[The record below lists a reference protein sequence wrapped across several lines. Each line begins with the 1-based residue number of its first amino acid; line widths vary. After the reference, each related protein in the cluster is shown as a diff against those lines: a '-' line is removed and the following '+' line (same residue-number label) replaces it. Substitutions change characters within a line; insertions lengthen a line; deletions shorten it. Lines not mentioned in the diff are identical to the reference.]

1 MLSSIQNKSKKYTNI
16 WKILFGVS
24 LVINIVIVGAVT
36 GLIMRFSDSQLTKKY
51 APGGFYV
58 RAMNHKDRYEFL
70 NEMKKHKNA
79 IQPDTSWERSSYN
92 LAIEMLKSEDFNQK
106 AFRSLLEKQVEHV
119 QSRRNFVRSALIA
132 YISNL
137 TKEERLDYAERL
149 EDLKD

>member
-1 MLSSIQNKSKKYTNI
+1 MPSSIQTKSKKYKNI

-24 LVINIVIVGAVT
+24 LVINIVIVGAVA
-36 GLIMRFSDSQLTKKY
+36 GLIMRIGDSQLTKKF

-58 RAMNHKDRYEFL
+58 RAMNLKDKYEFL

-79 IQPDTSWERSSYN
+79 IQVDISWETSSYN

-106 AFRSLLEKQVEHV
+106 AFHSLLEKQVEHV
-119 QSRRNFVRSALIA
+119 KSRRDFVRSALIA

-137 TKEERLDYAERL
+137 TMEERLDYAERL

>member
-24 LVINIVIVGAVT
+24 LIINLVIVGAVA

-58 RAMNHKDRYEFL
+58 RAMNLKDRYEFL
-70 NEMKKHKNA
+70 NEMKNHKNA

-119 QSRRNFVRSALIA
+119 KSRRDFVRLALIA

-137 TKEERLDYAERL
+137 TMEERLDYAERL
-149 EDLKD
+149 EGLND